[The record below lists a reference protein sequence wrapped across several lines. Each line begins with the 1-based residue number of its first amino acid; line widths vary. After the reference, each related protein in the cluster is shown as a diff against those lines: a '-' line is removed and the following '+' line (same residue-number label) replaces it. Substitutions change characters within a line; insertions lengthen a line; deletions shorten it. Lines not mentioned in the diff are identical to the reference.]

1 MFDLLGSGLGCINGT
16 TFQAPLMMQSS
27 LSPLVFGSN
36 RESGPEAC
44 RSAFLYLPQGK
55 WSCLGRR
62 MSCETNCK
70 EQSSQFVM
78 LCLDELFELVGHG
91 VDVGVRD
98 NEGRQEAQRMGAG
111 VVEHQALR
119 RVEGG

>member
-1 MFDLLGSGLGCINGT
+1 MRV
-16 TFQAPLMMQSS
+16 
-27 LSPLVFGSN
+27 LVFVEDAKYILKKKAD
-36 RESGPEAC
+36 RRLAGPL
-44 RSAFLYLPQGK
+44 FLYLPLGK
-55 WSCLGRR
+55 WSCLGRG
-62 MSCETNCK
+62 MGCETNCK
-70 EQSSQFVM
+70 ERSLQFVM
-78 LCLDELFELVGHG
+78 LCLDELFELVSHG

>member
-1 MFDLLGSGLGCINGT
+1 MRVLVSVEDAKYILKKKADRRLAGPLSVSSAGQVELLGKGNGL
-16 TFQAPLMMQSS
+16 
-27 LSPLVFGSN
+27 
-36 RESGPEAC
+36 RDE
-44 RSAFLYLPQGK
+44 PQ
-55 WSCLGRR
+55 
-62 MSCETNCK
+62 

>member
-1 MFDLLGSGLGCINGT
+1 MFDLLGGGLGCINGT

-27 LSPLVFGSN
+27 LSPLVFGTN

-44 RSAFLYLPQGK
+44 RSAFCIFRRTSGVAWEGELTSRGT
-55 WSCLGRR
+55 SCCVLRKAL
-62 MSCETNCK
+62 SLNK
-70 EQSSQFVM
+70 
-78 LCLDELFELVGHG
+78 LFELVGHG

-111 VVEHQALR
+111 VVEHQALQ

>member
-16 TFQAPLMMQSS
+16 TFQAPLMMQS
-27 LSPLVFGSN
+27 LVFFGSN
-36 RESGPEAC
+36 RESGSEAY
-44 RSAFLYLPQGK
+44 RSAFCIFRRASGVAWEGELTSRGT
-55 WSCLGRR
+55 SCCVLRKALGL
-62 MSCETNCK
+62 NK
-70 EQSSQFVM
+70 
-78 LCLDELFELVGHG
+78 LFELVGHG

-98 NEGRQEAQRMGAG
+98 NEGRQEAQRMGSG

>member
-1 MFDLLGSGLGCINGT
+1 MRVLVSVEDAKYILKKKADRRLAG
-16 TFQAPLMMQSS
+16 PL
-27 LSPLVFGSN
+27 
-36 RESGPEAC
+36 
-44 RSAFLYLPQGK
+44 LYLPLGK
-55 WSCLGRR
+55 WSCLGRG
-62 MSCETNCK
+62 MDCETNRK

-78 LCLDELFELVGHG
+78 LCLDELFELAGHG
-91 VDVGVRD
+91 VDVGIRD

>member
-1 MFDLLGSGLGCINGT
+1 MFDLLGGGLGCINGT

-27 LSPLVFGSN
+27 LSPLVFLARIEKADRRLAGPLFCIF
-36 RESGPEAC
+36 RRASGVAWEGELT
-44 RSAFLYLPQGK
+44 SKGT
-55 WSCLGRR
+55 SCCVLRKALGL
-62 MSCETNCK
+62 NK
-70 EQSSQFVM
+70 
-78 LCLDELFELVGHG
+78 LFELVGHG